1 MLYMRAEVVMG
12 PTRFVRDISSLSPI
26 CSFADRHRRQVLLLL
41 FSFPRHSIHSRIPA
55 LPNLRSTVHD
65 LYGRIQSRRRRS
77 GISSSS
83 SSPGGSGDC
92 RWRQGR
98 KSL

>member
-26 CSFADRHRRQVLLLL
+26 CSFADRQVLLLP

-77 GISSSS
+77 GISSSN

>member
-1 MLYMRAEVVMG
+1 MRAEVVMG
-12 PTRFVRDISSLSPI
+12 PTRFVRDISPLSHLL
-26 CSFADRHRRQVLLLL
+26 FRRPRPPASAPPPLLL
-41 FSFPRHSIHSRIPA
+41 PRHSIHSRIPA
-55 LPNLRSTVHD
+55 LPSLRSTVHD

-83 SSPGGSGDC
+83 SPGGSGDC